1 MTPHEPPPIE
11 PYMLTIH
18 PSGTY
23 AYRKLTTV
31 PTAEVLHEGG
41 IEGPLEIVPLFR
53 KLGLSP
59 CIAFCDEDG
68 RRKGLPPNRAAQALW
83 RLAVGRMI
91 TEDHLVG
98 PIVIVVGR
106 EAFLD
111 RM

>member
-1 MTPHEPPPIE
+1 MPPHEPPPHE

-23 AYRKLTTV
+23 QYKKLAGI
-31 PTAEVLHEGG
+31 PTLDELHTA
-41 IEGPLEIVPLFR
+41 IEGPLELVPLLT
-53 KLGLSP
+53 KLGRSR

-68 RRKGLPPNRAAQALW
+68 KRKGLPLNAAAQALW
-83 RLAVGRMI
+83 RLAIGRPI

-98 PIVIVVGR
+98 PITIVV
-106 EAFLD
+106 ASQSFLD

>member
-1 MTPHEPPPIE
+1 MNELPPRE

-23 AYRKLTTV
+23 QYQRLIMV
-31 PTAEVLHEGG
+31 PTAEILHEGG
-41 IEGPLEIVPLFR
+41 IEGPLEIVPFFR

-59 CIAFCDEDG
+59 CIAFCDGDG
-68 RRKGLPPNRAAQALW
+68 KGKGLEPNRAAQALW
-83 RLAVGRMI
+83 RLAVGRYI

-98 PIVIVVGR
+98 PIVIVVGK

-111 RM
+111 RL